1 MGIYFALQLSKAYC
15 DAEVFYLKDY
25 ISNFLQYDS
34 LSFGIPEFRQ
44 ALELTIEL
52 FRRMLAI

>member
-1 MGIYFALQLSKAYC
+1 V
-15 DAEVFYLKDY
+15 EVFYLKDY

-44 ALELTIEL
+44 AHELTMEL